1 MKNNKISG
9 FQWAMTIFVFFV
21 ITMALSIML
30 RDFQSIIGVK
40 HFIFE
45 VTDLAPLIAAII
57 CILVFKYKKVQLA
70 GLKFSISLKVI
81 ERLLLALILPL
92 VILIIGMYSFNT
104 FADSFILLQ
113 STGLSVPITHILIGH
128 ILMAFVVEFG
138 FRSYLQNIVE
148 TKMNTFFASI
158 VVGLMYSVFSANTT
172 YGTEFA
178 AYNFLY
184 TFSFSMI
191 LGELIRATKG
201 RTIYIATTFHASMT
215 FGLIFLFSEEIGD
228 LFSIKVIAISTAIVA
243 VGYIGLSLIIRGIAY
258 LTTRR
263 NLEELEPNNYLDHV
277 NDDEETNHTKAEKS
291 SSNIKN
297 AEKTGVAT
305 ASTVGIAKND
315 TENTVADEPSIH
327 EGTENTVADEP
338 SIHEG
343 TEKTEPQH
351 HIDNQTESNHDED
364 HDITS
369 ESVESAESVKQA
381 PQSDDLTNDSNEDE
395 KQSLKEPATYKE
407 DRRSSVVIDAE
418 KHIEKTEEQS
428 SDKNK

>member
-30 RDFQSIIGVK
+30 RDFQSVIGVK

-57 CILVFKYKKVQLA
+57 CIVIFKYKKVQLA

-81 ERLLLALILPL
+81 ERILLALILPL
-92 VILIIGMYSFNT
+92 IILIIGMYSFNT

-148 TKMNTFFASI
+148 TKMNTFFAII

-277 NDDEETNHTKAEKS
+277 NDDEETNHTEAEKS
-291 SSNIKN
+291 SSNIKDV
-297 AEKTGVAT
+297 EKTGVAT
-305 ASTVGIAKND
+305 ASTIGIAKND

-327 EGTENTVADEP
+327 EGTE
-338 SIHEG
+338 
-343 TEKTEPQH
+343 KTESQH

-369 ESVESAESVKQA
+369 ESVESVESVKHA

-395 KQSLKEPATYKE
+395 TEQSLKEPATYKE

>member
-1 MKNNKISG
+1 MKKNKISG

-30 RDFQSIIGVK
+30 RDFQSVIGVK

-57 CILVFKYKKVQLA
+57 CILVFKYKKIQLA

-92 VILIIGMYSFNT
+92 IILIIGMYSFNT

-263 NLEELEPNNYLDHV
+263 NLEELEPNNYLDHI
-277 NDDEETNHTKAEKS
+277 NDDEETNHTEAEKS
-291 SSNIKN
+291 SSNIKDV
-297 AEKTGVAT
+297 EKTGVAT

-315 TENTVADEPSIH
+315 TENTL
-327 EGTENTVADEP
+327 ADEP

-343 TEKTEPQH
+343 TEKTESQH
-351 HIDNQTESNHDED
+351 HIDNLTESNHDED

-369 ESVESAESVKQA
+369 ESVESAESVKHA

-395 KQSLKEPATYKE
+395 TEQSLKEPATYKE

>member
-30 RDFQSIIGVK
+30 RDFQSVIGVK

-57 CILVFKYKKVQLA
+57 CILVFKYKKIQLA

-92 VILIIGMYSFNT
+92 IILIIGMYSFNT
-104 FADSFILLQ
+104 FANSFILLQ

-172 YGTEFA
+172 YDTEFA

-277 NDDEETNHTKAEKS
+277 NDDEETNHTEAEKS
-291 SSNIKN
+291 SSNIKD

-327 EGTENTVADEP
+327 EGTE
-338 SIHEG
+338 
-343 TEKTEPQH
+343 KTESQH

-369 ESVESAESVKQA
+369 KSVESAESVKHA

-395 KQSLKEPATYKE
+395 TEQSLKEPATYKE

>member
-1 MKNNKISG
+1 MKKNKISG

-30 RDFQSIIGVK
+30 RDFQSVIGVK

-57 CILVFKYKKVQLA
+57 CILVFKYKKIQLA

-92 VILIIGMYSFNT
+92 IILIIGMYSFNT

-277 NDDEETNHTKAEKS
+277 NDDEETNHTEAEKS
-291 SSNIKN
+291 SSNIKDV
-297 AEKTGVAT
+297 EKTGVAT

-315 TENTVADEPSIH
+315 TENTL
-327 EGTENTVADEP
+327 ADEP

-343 TEKTEPQH
+343 TEKTESQH
-351 HIDNQTESNHDED
+351 HIDNLTESNHDED

-369 ESVESAESVKQA
+369 ESVESAESVKHA

-395 KQSLKEPATYKE
+395 TEQSLKEPATYKE
-407 DRRSSVVIDAE
+407 DRRSSVAIDAE

>member
-30 RDFQSIIGVK
+30 RDFQSVIGVK

-57 CILVFKYKKVQLA
+57 CIVIFKYKKVQLA

-81 ERLLLALILPL
+81 ERILLALILPL
-92 VILIIGMYSFNT
+92 IILIIGMYSFNT

-215 FGLIFLFSEEIGD
+215 FGLIFLFSEEIGV

-277 NDDEETNHTKAEKS
+277 NDDEETNHTEAEKS
-291 SSNIKN
+291 SSNIKDV
-297 AEKTGVAT
+297 EKTGVAT
-305 ASTVGIAKND
+305 ASTIGIAKND

-327 EGTENTVADEP
+327 EGTE
-338 SIHEG
+338 
-343 TEKTEPQH
+343 KTESQH

-369 ESVESAESVKQA
+369 ESVESVESVKHA

-395 KQSLKEPATYKE
+395 TEQSLKEPATYKE

>member
-327 EGTENTVADEP
+327 EGTEKA
-338 SIHEG
+338 
-343 TEKTEPQH
+343 EPQH

>member
-92 VILIIGMYSFNT
+92 IILIIGMYSFNT

-277 NDDEETNHTKAEKS
+277 NDDEETNHTEAEKS
-291 SSNIKN
+291 SSNIKD
-297 AEKTGVAT
+297 AEKTSVAT

-315 TENTVADEPSIH
+315 
-327 EGTENTVADEP
+327 TENTVADEP

-369 ESVESAESVKQA
+369 ESVESAESVKHA

>member
-1 MKNNKISG
+1 
-9 FQWAMTIFVFFV
+9 
-21 ITMALSIML
+21 
-30 RDFQSIIGVK
+30 
-40 HFIFE
+40 
-45 VTDLAPLIAAII
+45 
-57 CILVFKYKKVQLA
+57 
-70 GLKFSISLKVI
+70 
-81 ERLLLALILPL
+81 
-92 VILIIGMYSFNT
+92 
-104 FADSFILLQ
+104 
-113 STGLSVPITHILIGH
+113 
-128 ILMAFVVEFG
+128 
-138 FRSYLQNIVE
+138 
-148 TKMNTFFASI
+148 
-158 VVGLMYSVFSANTT
+158 
-172 YGTEFA
+172 
-178 AYNFLY
+178 
-184 TFSFSMI
+184 
-191 LGELIRATKG
+191 
-201 RTIYIATTFHASMT
+201 SMT

-327 EGTENTVADEP
+327 EGTE
-338 SIHEG
+338 
-343 TEKTEPQH
+343 KTEPQH

>member
-1 MKNNKISG
+1 
-9 FQWAMTIFVFFV
+9 
-21 ITMALSIML
+21 MALSIML
-30 RDFQSIIGVK
+30 RDFQSVIGVK

-57 CILVFKYKKVQLA
+57 CILVFKYKKIQLA

-92 VILIIGMYSFNT
+92 IILIIGMYSFNT

-172 YGTEFA
+172 YDTEFA

-277 NDDEETNHTKAEKS
+277 NDDEETNHTEAEKS
-291 SSNIKN
+291 SSNIKD

-327 EGTENTVADEP
+327 EGTE
-338 SIHEG
+338 
-343 TEKTEPQH
+343 KTESQH

-369 ESVESAESVKQA
+369 KSVESAESVKHA

-395 KQSLKEPATYKE
+395 TEQSLKEPATYKE

>member
-30 RDFQSIIGVK
+30 RDFQSVIGVK

-57 CILVFKYKKVQLA
+57 CILVFKYKKIQLA

-92 VILIIGMYSFNT
+92 IILIIGMYSFNT

-172 YGTEFA
+172 YDTEFA

-243 VGYIGLSLIIRGIAY
+243 VVYIGLSLIIRGIAY

-277 NDDEETNHTKAEKS
+277 NDDEETNHTEAEKS
-291 SSNIKN
+291 SSNIKD

-327 EGTENTVADEP
+327 EGTE
-338 SIHEG
+338 
-343 TEKTEPQH
+343 KTESQH

-369 ESVESAESVKQA
+369 KSVESAESVKHA

-395 KQSLKEPATYKE
+395 TEQSLKEPATYKE

>member
-1 MKNNKISG
+1 
-9 FQWAMTIFVFFV
+9 
-21 ITMALSIML
+21 
-30 RDFQSIIGVK
+30 
-40 HFIFE
+40 
-45 VTDLAPLIAAII
+45 
-57 CILVFKYKKVQLA
+57 
-70 GLKFSISLKVI
+70 
-81 ERLLLALILPL
+81 
-92 VILIIGMYSFNT
+92 
-104 FADSFILLQ
+104 LQ

-277 NDDEETNHTKAEKS
+277 NDDEETNHTEAEKS
-291 SSNIKN
+291 SSNIKDV
-297 AEKTGVAT
+297 EKTGVAT

-315 TENTVADEPSIH
+315 TENTL
-327 EGTENTVADEP
+327 ADEP

-343 TEKTEPQH
+343 TEKTESQH
-351 HIDNQTESNHDED
+351 HIDNLTESNHDED

-369 ESVESAESVKQA
+369 ESVESAESVKHA

-395 KQSLKEPATYKE
+395 TEQSLKEPATYKE

>member
-30 RDFQSIIGVK
+30 RDFQSVIGVK

-57 CILVFKYKKVQLA
+57 CIVIFKYKKVQLA

-81 ERLLLALILPL
+81 ERILLALILPL
-92 VILIIGMYSFNT
+92 IILIIGMYSFNT

-277 NDDEETNHTKAEKS
+277 NDDEETNHTEAEKS
-291 SSNIKN
+291 SSNIKDI
-297 AEKTGVAT
+297 EKTGVAT
-305 ASTVGIAKND
+305 ASTIGIAKND

-327 EGTENTVADEP
+327 EGTE
-338 SIHEG
+338 
-343 TEKTEPQH
+343 KTESQH

-369 ESVESAESVKQA
+369 ESVESVESVKHA

-395 KQSLKEPATYKE
+395 TEQSLKEPATYKE

>member
-1 MKNNKISG
+1 MEVTYNEKNKISG

-30 RDFQSIIGVK
+30 RDFQSVIGVK
-40 HFIFE
+40 HFIFK

-57 CILVFKYKKVQLA
+57 CILVFKYKKIQLA

-92 VILIIGMYSFNT
+92 IILIIGMYSFNT

-277 NDDEETNHTKAEKS
+277 NDDEETNHTEAEKS
-291 SSNIKN
+291 SSNIKDV
-297 AEKTGVAT
+297 EKTGVAT

-315 TENTVADEPSIH
+315 TENTL
-327 EGTENTVADEP
+327 ADEP

-343 TEKTEPQH
+343 TEKTESQH
-351 HIDNQTESNHDED
+351 HIDNLTESNHDED

-369 ESVESAESVKQA
+369 ESVESAESVKHA

-395 KQSLKEPATYKE
+395 TEQSLKEPATYKE

>member
-1 MKNNKISG
+1 MKKNKISG

-30 RDFQSIIGVK
+30 RDFQSVIGVK

-57 CILVFKYKKVQLA
+57 CILVFKYKKIQLA

-81 ERLLLALILPL
+81 ERLLLALISPL
-92 VILIIGMYSFNT
+92 IILIIGMYSFNT

-277 NDDEETNHTKAEKS
+277 NDDEETNHTEAEKS
-291 SSNIKN
+291 SSNIKDV
-297 AEKTGVAT
+297 EKTGVAT

-315 TENTVADEPSIH
+315 TENTL
-327 EGTENTVADEP
+327 ADEP

-343 TEKTEPQH
+343 TEKTESQH
-351 HIDNQTESNHDED
+351 HIDNLTESNHDED

-369 ESVESAESVKQA
+369 ESVESAESVKHA

-395 KQSLKEPATYKE
+395 TEQSLKEPATYKE

>member
-30 RDFQSIIGVK
+30 RDFQSVIGVK

-57 CILVFKYKKVQLA
+57 CILVFKYKKIQLA

-92 VILIIGMYSFNT
+92 IILIIGMYSFNT
-104 FADSFILLQ
+104 FVDSFILLQ

-172 YGTEFA
+172 YDTEFA

-277 NDDEETNHTKAEKS
+277 NDDEETNHTEAEKS
-291 SSNIKN
+291 SSNIKD

-327 EGTENTVADEP
+327 EGTE
-338 SIHEG
+338 
-343 TEKTEPQH
+343 KTESQH

-369 ESVESAESVKQA
+369 KSVESAESVKHA

-395 KQSLKEPATYKE
+395 TEQSLKEPATYKE

>member
-1 MKNNKISG
+1 
-9 FQWAMTIFVFFV
+9 
-21 ITMALSIML
+21 
-30 RDFQSIIGVK
+30 
-40 HFIFE
+40 
-45 VTDLAPLIAAII
+45 
-57 CILVFKYKKVQLA
+57 
-70 GLKFSISLKVI
+70 
-81 ERLLLALILPL
+81 
-92 VILIIGMYSFNT
+92 
-104 FADSFILLQ
+104 
-113 STGLSVPITHILIGH
+113 
-128 ILMAFVVEFG
+128 MAFVVEFG

-277 NDDEETNHTKAEKS
+277 NDDEETNHTEAEKS
-291 SSNIKN
+291 SSNIKD
-297 AEKTGVAT
+297 AEKAGVAT

-315 TENTVADEPSIH
+315 TENTVTDEP
-327 EGTENTVADEP
+327 N
-338 SIHEG
+338 IHEG

-369 ESVESAESVKQA
+369 ESVESAESVKHA

-395 KQSLKEPATYKE
+395 IQSLKEPATYKE

-428 SDKNK
+428 SDKNI

>member
-243 VGYIGLSLIIRGIAY
+243 AGYIGLSLIIRGIAY

-315 TENTVADEPSIH
+315 
-327 EGTENTVADEP
+327 TENTVADEP

>member
-30 RDFQSIIGVK
+30 RDFQSVIGVK

-57 CILVFKYKKVQLA
+57 CIVIFKYKKVQLA

-81 ERLLLALILPL
+81 ERILLALILPL
-92 VILIIGMYSFNT
+92 IILIIGMYSFNT

-277 NDDEETNHTKAEKS
+277 NDDEETNHTESEKS
-291 SSNIKN
+291 SSNIKDV
-297 AEKTGVAT
+297 EKTGVAT
-305 ASTVGIAKND
+305 ASTIGIAKND

-327 EGTENTVADEP
+327 EGTE
-338 SIHEG
+338 
-343 TEKTEPQH
+343 KTESQH

-369 ESVESAESVKQA
+369 ESVESVESVKHA

-395 KQSLKEPATYKE
+395 TEQSLKEPATYKE

>member
-1 MKNNKISG
+1 MKKNKISG

-30 RDFQSIIGVK
+30 RDFQSVIGVK

-57 CILVFKYKKVQLA
+57 CILVFKYKKIQLA

-92 VILIIGMYSFNT
+92 IILIIGMYSFNT

-277 NDDEETNHTKAEKS
+277 NDDEETNHTEAEKS
-291 SSNIKN
+291 SSNIKDV
-297 AEKTGVAT
+297 EKTVVAT

-315 TENTVADEPSIH
+315 TENTL
-327 EGTENTVADEP
+327 ADEP

-343 TEKTEPQH
+343 TEKTESQH
-351 HIDNQTESNHDED
+351 HIDNLTESNHDED

-369 ESVESAESVKQA
+369 ESVESAESVKHA

-395 KQSLKEPATYKE
+395 TEQSLKEPATYKE

>member
-92 VILIIGMYSFNT
+92 IILIIGMYSFNT

-138 FRSYLQNIVE
+138 FRSYLQNIVK

-277 NDDEETNHTKAEKS
+277 NDDEETNHTEAEKS
-291 SSNIKN
+291 SSNIKD

-327 EGTENTVADEP
+327 EGTE
-338 SIHEG
+338 
-343 TEKTEPQH
+343 KTEAQH

-369 ESVESAESVKQA
+369 ESVESAESVKHA

-395 KQSLKEPATYKE
+395 IQSLKEPATYKE

>member
-305 ASTVGIAKND
+305 ASTVRIAKND
-315 TENTVADEPSIH
+315 
-327 EGTENTVADEP
+327 TENTVADEP

>member
-30 RDFQSIIGVK
+30 RDFQSVIGVK

-57 CILVFKYKKVQLA
+57 CIVIFKYKKVQLA

-81 ERLLLALILPL
+81 ERILLALILPL
-92 VILIIGMYSFNT
+92 IILIIGMYSFNT

-277 NDDEETNHTKAEKS
+277 NDDEETNHTEAEKS
-291 SSNIKN
+291 SSNIKDV
-297 AEKTGVAT
+297 EKTGVAT
-305 ASTVGIAKND
+305 ASTIGIAKND

-327 EGTENTVADEP
+327 EGTE
-338 SIHEG
+338 
-343 TEKTEPQH
+343 KTESQH

-369 ESVESAESVKQA
+369 ESVESVESVKHA
-381 PQSDDLTNDSNEDE
+381 PQCDDLTNDSNEDE
-395 KQSLKEPATYKE
+395 TEQSLKEPATYKE

-418 KHIEKTEEQS
+418 KHIEKSEEQS

>member
-1 MKNNKISG
+1 MKKNKISG

-30 RDFQSIIGVK
+30 RDFQSVIGVK

-57 CILVFKYKKVQLA
+57 CILVFKYKKIQLA

-92 VILIIGMYSFNT
+92 IILIIGMYSFNT

-158 VVGLMYSVFSANTT
+158 VVGLMFSVFSANTT

-277 NDDEETNHTKAEKS
+277 NDDEETNHTEAEKS
-291 SSNIKN
+291 SSNIKDV
-297 AEKTGVAT
+297 EKTGVAT

-315 TENTVADEPSIH
+315 TENTL
-327 EGTENTVADEP
+327 ADEP

-343 TEKTEPQH
+343 TEKTESQH
-351 HIDNQTESNHDED
+351 HIDNLTESNHDED

-369 ESVESAESVKQA
+369 ESVESAESVKHA

-395 KQSLKEPATYKE
+395 TEQSLKEPATYKE

>member
-92 VILIIGMYSFNT
+92 IILIIGMYSFNT

-277 NDDEETNHTKAEKS
+277 NDDEETNHTEAEKS

-305 ASTVGIAKND
+305 ASTVGVAKND
-315 TENTVADEPSIH
+315 TENTVADEQSIH
-327 EGTENTVADEP
+327 EGA
-338 SIHEG
+338 
-343 TEKTEPQH
+343 EKTEPQH
-351 HIDNQTESNHDED
+351 HIGNQTESNHDED

-395 KQSLKEPATYKE
+395 IEQSLKEPATYKE

>member
-92 VILIIGMYSFNT
+92 IILIIGMYSFNT

-305 ASTVGIAKND
+305 ASTVGVAKND
-315 TENTVADEPSIH
+315 
-327 EGTENTVADEP
+327 TENTVADEP

>member
-1 MKNNKISG
+1 MKKNKISG

-30 RDFQSIIGVK
+30 RDFQSVIGVK

-57 CILVFKYKKVQLA
+57 CILVFKYKKIQLA

-92 VILIIGMYSFNT
+92 IILIIGMYSFNT

-277 NDDEETNHTKAEKS
+277 NDDEETNHTEAEKS
-291 SSNIKN
+291 SSNIKDV
-297 AEKTGVAT
+297 EKTGVAT

-315 TENTVADEPSIH
+315 TENTL
-327 EGTENTVADEP
+327 ADEP

-343 TEKTEPQH
+343 TEKTESQH
-351 HIDNQTESNHDED
+351 HIDNLTESNHDEG

-369 ESVESAESVKQA
+369 ESVESAESVKHA

-395 KQSLKEPATYKE
+395 TEQSLKEPATYKE

>member
-30 RDFQSIIGVK
+30 RDFQSVIGVK

-57 CILVFKYKKVQLA
+57 CIVIFKYKKVQLA

-81 ERLLLALILPL
+81 ERILLALILPL
-92 VILIIGMYSFNT
+92 IILIIGMYSFNT

-277 NDDEETNHTKAEKS
+277 NDDEETNHTEAEKS
-291 SSNIKN
+291 SSNIKDV
-297 AEKTGVAT
+297 EKTGVAT
-305 ASTVGIAKND
+305 ASTIGISKND

-327 EGTENTVADEP
+327 EGTE
-338 SIHEG
+338 
-343 TEKTEPQH
+343 KTESQH

-369 ESVESAESVKQA
+369 ESVESVESVKHA
-381 PQSDDLTNDSNEDE
+381 SQSDDLTNDSNEDE
-395 KQSLKEPATYKE
+395 TEQSLKEPATYKE

>member
-92 VILIIGMYSFNT
+92 IILIIGMYSFNT

-277 NDDEETNHTKAEKS
+277 NDDEETNHTEAEKS
-291 SSNIKN
+291 SSNIKD

-305 ASTVGIAKND
+305 ASTVGVAKND

-327 EGTENTVADEP
+327 EGTK
-338 SIHEG
+338 
-343 TEKTEPQH
+343 KTEPQH
-351 HIDNQTESNHDED
+351 HIGNQTESNHDED

-395 KQSLKEPATYKE
+395 IEQSLKEPATYKE

>member
-57 CILVFKYKKVQLA
+57 CILVFKYKMVQLA

-327 EGTENTVADEP
+327 EGTE
-338 SIHEG
+338 
-343 TEKTEPQH
+343 KTEPQH

>member
-92 VILIIGMYSFNT
+92 IILIIGMYSFNT

-228 LFSIKVIAISTAIVA
+228 LFSIKVIVISTAIVA

-277 NDDEETNHTKAEKS
+277 NDDEETNHTEAEKS
-291 SSNIKN
+291 SSNIKD
-297 AEKTGVAT
+297 AEKAGVAT

-315 TENTVADEPSIH
+315 TENTVTDEP
-327 EGTENTVADEP
+327 N
-338 SIHEG
+338 IHEG

-369 ESVESAESVKQA
+369 ESVESAESVKHA

-395 KQSLKEPATYKE
+395 IQSLKEPATYKE

-428 SDKNK
+428 SDKNI

>member
-92 VILIIGMYSFNT
+92 IILIIGMYSFNT

-228 LFSIKVIAISTAIVA
+228 LFSIKVIAISTAIVV

-277 NDDEETNHTKAEKS
+277 NDDEETNHTEAEKS
-291 SSNIKN
+291 SSNIKD
-297 AEKTGVAT
+297 AEKAGVAT

-315 TENTVADEPSIH
+315 TENTVTDEP
-327 EGTENTVADEP
+327 N
-338 SIHEG
+338 IHEG

-369 ESVESAESVKQA
+369 ESVESAESVKHA

-395 KQSLKEPATYKE
+395 IQSLKEPATYKE

-428 SDKNK
+428 SDKNI

>member
-277 NDDEETNHTKAEKS
+277 NDDEETIHTKAEKS

-315 TENTVADEPSIH
+315 
-327 EGTENTVADEP
+327 TENTVADEP

>member
-30 RDFQSIIGVK
+30 RDFQSVIGVK

-57 CILVFKYKKVQLA
+57 CIVIFKYKKVQLA

-81 ERLLLALILPL
+81 ERILLALILPL
-92 VILIIGMYSFNT
+92 IILIIGMYSFNT

-277 NDDEETNHTKAEKS
+277 NDDEETNHTEAEKS
-291 SSNIKN
+291 SSNIKDV
-297 AEKTGVAT
+297 EQTGVAT
-305 ASTVGIAKND
+305 ASTIGIAKND

-327 EGTENTVADEP
+327 EGTE
-338 SIHEG
+338 
-343 TEKTEPQH
+343 KTESQH

-369 ESVESAESVKQA
+369 ESVESVESVKHA

-395 KQSLKEPATYKE
+395 TEQSLKEPATYKE

>member
-30 RDFQSIIGVK
+30 RDFQSVIGVK

-45 VTDLAPLIAAII
+45 VTDLAPLIAASI
-57 CILVFKYKKVQLA
+57 CIVIFKYKKVQLA

-81 ERLLLALILPL
+81 ERILLALILPL
-92 VILIIGMYSFNT
+92 IILIIGMYSFNT

-277 NDDEETNHTKAEKS
+277 NDDEETNHTEAEKS
-291 SSNIKN
+291 SSNIKDV
-297 AEKTGVAT
+297 EKTGVAT
-305 ASTVGIAKND
+305 ASTIGIAKND

-327 EGTENTVADEP
+327 EGTE
-338 SIHEG
+338 
-343 TEKTEPQH
+343 KTESQH

-369 ESVESAESVKQA
+369 ESVESVESVKHA

-395 KQSLKEPATYKE
+395 TEQSLKEPATYKE

>member
-215 FGLIFLFSEEIGD
+215 FGLIFLFSEEIGN

-315 TENTVADEPSIH
+315 
-327 EGTENTVADEP
+327 TENTVADEP

>member
-30 RDFQSIIGVK
+30 RDFQSVIGVK

-57 CILVFKYKKVQLA
+57 CILVFKYKKIQLA
-70 GLKFSISLKVI
+70 GLKFSFSLKVI

-92 VILIIGMYSFNT
+92 IILIIGMYSFNT

-277 NDDEETNHTKAEKS
+277 NDDEETNHTEAENS
-291 SSNIKN
+291 SSNIKDV
-297 AEKTGVAT
+297 EKTGVAS
-305 ASTVGIAKND
+305 ASTIGIAKND

-327 EGTENTVADEP
+327 EGTE
-338 SIHEG
+338 
-343 TEKTEPQH
+343 KTESQH

-369 ESVESAESVKQA
+369 ESVESVKHA

-395 KQSLKEPATYKE
+395 TEQSLKEPATYKE
-407 DRRSSVVIDAE
+407 DRRLSVVIDAE

>member
-30 RDFQSIIGVK
+30 RDFQSVIGVK

-57 CILVFKYKKVQLA
+57 CILVFKYKKIQLA

-92 VILIIGMYSFNT
+92 IILIIGMYSFNT

-113 STGLSVPITHILIGH
+113 STGLSVPITHILIGL

-172 YGTEFA
+172 YDTEFA

-277 NDDEETNHTKAEKS
+277 NDDEETNHTEAEKS
-291 SSNIKN
+291 SSNIKD

-327 EGTENTVADEP
+327 EGTE
-338 SIHEG
+338 
-343 TEKTEPQH
+343 KTESQH

-369 ESVESAESVKQA
+369 KSVESAESVKHA

-395 KQSLKEPATYKE
+395 TEQSLKEPATYKE

>member
-92 VILIIGMYSFNT
+92 IILIIGMYSFNT

-277 NDDEETNHTKAEKS
+277 NDDEETNHTEAEKS
-291 SSNIKN
+291 SSNIKD
-297 AEKTGVAT
+297 AEKAGVAT

-315 TENTVADEPSIH
+315 TENTVTDEP
-327 EGTENTVADEP
+327 N
-338 SIHEG
+338 IHEG

-351 HIDNQTESNHDED
+351 HIDNQTESNYDED

-369 ESVESAESVKQA
+369 ESVESAESVKHA

-395 KQSLKEPATYKE
+395 IQSLKEPATYKE